1 MRRGR
6 QPTPG
11 ELALWRHA
19 LRDVAPL
26 PGRDLR
32 LPEQASMP
40 AEELDPPAPQP
51 ASLPGKAPDRPAMRP
66 PPLAPL
72 ERKLR
77 QRLSRGSVAVD
88 AHIDLHGLRQ
98 AEAHRVLLQFVQ
110 QAQRSGARVVLVVTG
125 KGGEDSAAVAT
136 AHERGVLRRLVPHWL
151 AEPGLR
157 GLVLGFEQAAR
168 GHGGG
173 GALYVRIRRA
183 RKHEG

>member
-1 MRRGR
+1 MKRPR
-6 QPTPG
+6 QPTRS
-11 ELALWRHA
+11 ELSLWRHA
-19 LRDVAPL
+19 LRDVVPL
-26 PGRDLR
+26 PGRDLAALEPAP
-32 LPEQASMP
+32 LPET
-40 AEELDPPAPQP
+40 PAPASHAPVVAHVP
-51 ASLPGKAPDRPAMRP
+51 APSIPRP

-77 QRLSRGSVAVD
+77 QRLSRGNLAVD
-88 AHIDLHGLRQ
+88 GHLDLHGMRQ
-98 AEAHRVLLQFVQ
+98 GEAHMALLRFVQ
-110 QAQRSGARVVLVVTG
+110 QAHRSGARVVLVVTG

-183 RKHEG
+183 REVKG